1 MSLATTAAVV
11 GIGAG
16 VYSMSQ
22 SGKGG
27 GGSSGGGSGGPNF
40 YVPQN
45 LPGIDNM
52 WQNTLLQSGSLTQ
65 GIYDTVNPAFAQSY
79 LQQMGIDPYGY
90 AMSGQ
95 QAGQAYGQNAANERA
110 FSDVLGGQFQTDQGR
125 QQALWQA
132 GADPQSAMYNHE
144 RQQVVDSSR
153 AADSARGLAMSP
165 YSSGNESAAL
175 NDFNRQWDYGQ
186 LQRMMGANQG
196 ANQTG
201 QLMGADLAGSAQFG
215 AMVPQDQQMA
225 GAAPIQGQMQ
235 AAQYPAQAAAGFA
248 ANTGISNQML
258 QQYMNQM
265 IPYMNY
271 GQGAQQNA
279 YNAFSNNRQFD
290 ANQSAA
296 GMNAVLTGLKGA
308 SSPGSWMAGWGG
320 GGYSGAGSNN
330 WGSGSFDPGMAPS
343 GYYGDPTGNIPV

>member
-1 MSLATTAAVV
+1 MPAAWVGAAV
-11 GIGAG
+11 G
-16 VYSMSQ
+16 VANLLGGS
-22 SGKGG
+22 GG
-27 GGSSGGGSGGPNF
+27 GGSGGGGSGGGPNF

-45 LPGIDNM
+45 LQGIDSM
-52 WQNTLLQSGSLTQ
+52 WQNALLQSGSLTQ

-79 LQQMGIDPYGY
+79 LQQMGINPSGY

-95 QAGQAYGQNAANERA
+95 QAGQAYGQNAANERT
-110 FSDVLGGQFQTDQGR
+110 FSDVLGAQFQSDQGR

-132 GADPQSAMYNHE
+132 GADPQKGMYNQQ

-165 YSSGNESAAL
+165 YSSGNESSAL
-175 NDFNRQWDYGQ
+175 TNFQNQWDYGQ

-225 GAAPIQGQMQ
+225 GSAPIQGQMQ

-265 IPYMNY
+265 MPYMNF

-279 YNAFSNNRQFD
+279 YNAFSANRQFD

-296 GMNAVLTGLKGA
+296 GMNALLTGAKGLN
-308 SSPGSWMAGWGG
+308 PGQWFG

-330 WGSGSFDPGMAPS
+330 FGGGSFDPGMTPGA
-343 GYYGDPTGNIPV
+343 YYGDPTGNIPV